1 MQCWVFRKAQQ
12 KWNLTAKECA
22 ALFKQYDL
30 FGYIS
35 DCYDLLHVSSYQC
48 ALEEVEGLLN
58 SRGIAV

>member
-12 KWNLTAKECA
+12 KWNLTGKECA